1 MPCARCH
8 LCFPTTQKLHVGK
21 ATILARTFLNP
32 TLFSKPATRDE
43 WLVRVR
49 GNVSHYRSLYL
60 LLAGAVLVYTVLSS
74 PLLLIGLCLLAGAW
88 AYAFVLT
95 SPETPI
101 NVFGMELRR
110 REKLI
115 ALLPFSLLVV
125 TLCGLI
131 TSLVWV
137 CFLSSIIA
145 LPHASFHEV
154 RRHTPGTKTRHPD
167 APAAPA
173 APRSRR
179 PRRCLRDARP
189 HAPTHAT
196 HDAHARGRRA
206 RRQRPP
212 TCARARAACGM
223 QVVEMDALDA
233 LELEALAAPVP
244 GAI

>member
-1 MPCARCH
+1 MPCARGH

-21 ATILARTFLNP
+21 ATSLARTFLNP

-173 APRSRR
+173 APAAPDAAFAMRAHMR
-179 PRRCLRDARP
+179 PRTPRTTRMPADA
-189 HAPTHAT
+189 A
-196 HDAHARGRRA
+196 HDGSGHRLMRVLGRR
-206 RRQRPP
+206 
-212 TCARARAACGM
+212 
-223 QVVEMDALDA
+223 VVCRW
-233 LELEALAAPVP
+233 
-244 GAI
+244 